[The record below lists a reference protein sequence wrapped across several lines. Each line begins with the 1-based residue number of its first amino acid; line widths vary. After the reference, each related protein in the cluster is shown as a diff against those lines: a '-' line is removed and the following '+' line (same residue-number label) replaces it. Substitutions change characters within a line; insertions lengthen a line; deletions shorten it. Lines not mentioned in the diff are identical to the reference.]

1 MQEIILRC
9 GHSVHS
15 VSTKKDALAYVTEH
29 SVDLIITALEF
40 DDGDAEALILE
51 MPHSTKM
58 DIPVVVVTSSD
69 SLELRERLFSLG
81 VVDYVLKS
89 DVNEEHFKHFFATLS
104 AEDELSRFMR
114 DMRVAILDD
123 SPIILKVVHRIL
135 DMNGFRFL
143 DFFGKP
149 QELLESEKHY
159 DLYLIDMVLP
169 EITGDKVIQ
178 ELRSRQPNAI
188 IISMSQFTGEKSIA
202 TVLLAGADD
211 YIHKPFDAASLLSRI
226 KINVRSFQ
234 YKKRLELMAVTD
246 GLTGLYNHR
255 FIFERLEEE
264 TAKVA
269 RYGRPLSIIMLD
281 IDNFKQVNDIFGHR
295 AGDEVLQSVAH
306 AVMACIRKTDVAGR
320 YGGEEFL
327 VLLPETDGTSAR
339 VVAEKIRSTVAQL
352 DFEMK
357 GLAITISAGLAE
369 AQQGES
375 YEASINR
382 ADANLYKAKRGG
394 KNRVEGSLFPPNLC
408 HTGEHAQGR

>member
-15 VSTKKDALAYVTEH
+15 VATKKDALSYLADH
-29 SVDLIITALEF
+29 SVDLLISALEF
-40 DDGDAEALILE
+40 DDGDAESLILE
-51 MPHSTKM
+51 LPQSTKK

-81 VVDYVLKS
+81 VVDYILKS
-89 DVNEEHFKHFFATLS
+89 EVDEDHFKHFFATLS

-114 DMRVAILDD
+114 DMRIAILDD

-135 DMNGFRFL
+135 DMNGFRFV
-143 DFFGKP
+143 DFYGKP
-149 QELLESEKHY
+149 RELLESDKTY
-159 DLYLIDMVLP
+159 DLYLVDMVLP
-169 EITGDKVIQ
+169 EMTGDKVIE

-202 TVLLAGADD
+202 TVLLSGADD

-226 KINVRSFQ
+226 KINVRSYQ

-246 GLTGLYNHR
+246 GLTGLFNHR

-281 IDNFKQVNDIFGHR
+281 IDNFKAVNDTFGHR
-295 AGDEVLQSVAH
+295 AGDEVILSVAH
-306 AVMACIRKTDVAGR
+306 AIMACIRKTDVAGR

-327 VLLPETDGTSAR
+327 VLLPETDLASAK

-352 DFEMK
+352 SFEIK
-357 GLAITISAGLAE
+357 DLAITISAGVAE

-375 YEASINR
+375 YEAFINR
-382 ADANLYKAKRGG
+382 ADANLYRAKRSG
-394 KNRVEGSLFPPNLC
+394 KNRVEG
-408 HTGEHAQGR
+408 

>member
-1 MQEIILRC
+1 MLHILHIDRSELFRKIMQEIILRC

-15 VSTKKDALAYVTEH
+15 VATKKDALSYLADH
-29 SVDLIITALEF
+29 SVDLLISALEF
-40 DDGDAEALILE
+40 DDGDAESLILE
-51 MPHSTKM
+51 LPQSTKK

-81 VVDYVLKS
+81 VVDYILKS
-89 DVNEEHFKHFFATLS
+89 EVDEYHFKHFFATLS

-114 DMRVAILDD
+114 DMRIAILDD

-135 DMNGFRFL
+135 DMNGFRFV
-143 DFFGKP
+143 DFYGKP
-149 QELLESEKHY
+149 RELLESDKTY
-159 DLYLIDMVLP
+159 DLYLVDMVLP
-169 EITGDKVIQ
+169 EMTGDNVIE

-202 TVLLAGADD
+202 TVLLSSADD

-226 KINVRSFQ
+226 KINVRSYQ

-246 GLTGLYNHR
+246 GLTGLFNHR

-281 IDNFKQVNDIFGHR
+281 IDNFKAVNDTFGHR
-295 AGDEVLQSVAH
+295 AGDEVILSVAH
-306 AVMACIRKTDVAGR
+306 AIMACIRKTDVAGR

-327 VLLPETDGTSAR
+327 VLLPETDLASAK

-352 DFEMK
+352 SFEIK
-357 GLAITISAGLAE
+357 DLAITISAGVAE

-375 YEASINR
+375 YEAFINR
-382 ADANLYKAKRGG
+382 ADANLYRAKRSG
-394 KNRVEGSLFPPNLC
+394 KNRVEG
-408 HTGEHAQGR
+408 

>member
-1 MQEIILRC
+1 MLQIVHIDRSELFRKIMQEIILRC

-15 VSTKKDALAYVTEH
+15 VATKKDALSYIANH
-29 SVDLIITALEF
+29 PVDLIITALEF
-40 DDGDAEALILE
+40 DDGDAESLILE
-51 MPHSTKM
+51 LPQSTKK

-81 VVDYVLKS
+81 VVDYILKS
-89 DVNEEHFKHFFATLS
+89 EVDEDHFKHFFATLS

-114 DMRVAILDD
+114 NMRIAILDD

-135 DMNGFRFL
+135 DMNSFRFV
-143 DFFGKP
+143 DFYGAP
-149 QELLESEKHY
+149 RNLLNSDKTY
-159 DLYLIDMVLP
+159 DLYLVDMILP
-169 EITGDKVIQ
+169 DLSGDKVIQ
-178 ELRSRQPNAI
+178 ELRSRQPDSI

-246 GLTGLYNHR
+246 GLTGLFNHR

-281 IDNFKQVNDIFGHR
+281 IDNFKRVNDAFGHR
-295 AGDEVLQSVAH
+295 AGDEVIQSVAH
-306 AVMACIRKTDVAGR
+306 AIMACIRKTDVAGR

-327 VLLPETDGTSAR
+327 VLLPETGLASAK

-352 DFEMK
+352 RFETK
-357 GLAITISAGLAE
+357 ELAITISAGVAE

-375 YEASINR
+375 YEAFINR
-382 ADANLYKAKRGG
+382 ADVNLYKAKRSG
-394 KNRVEGSLFPPNLC
+394 KNRVEG
-408 HTGEHAQGR
+408 

>member
-1 MQEIILRC
+1 MLHILHIDRSELFRKIMHEIILRC

-15 VSTKKDALAYVTEH
+15 VATKKDALLYMADH
-29 SVDLIITALEF
+29 QVDLIITALEF
-40 DDGDAEALILE
+40 DDGDAESLILD
-51 MPHSTKM
+51 MSQSSQK

-81 VVDYVLKS
+81 VVDYILKA
-89 DVNEEHFKHFFATLS
+89 DVNEEQFKYFFAALS

-114 DMRVAILDD
+114 NMRIAIVDD

-135 DMNGFRFL
+135 DMNGFRDV
-143 DFFGKP
+143 DFYLKP
-149 QELLESEKHY
+149 QDLLQSGKTY
-159 DLYLIDMVLP
+159 DLYLVDMVLP
-169 EITGDKVIQ
+169 DMSGDKVIQ
-178 ELRSRQPNAI
+178 ELRSCVPDAI

-211 YIHKPFDAASLLSRI
+211 YIHKPFDAASLISRI
-226 KINVRSFQ
+226 KINVRSYQ

-264 TAKVA
+264 TAKVT
-269 RYGRPLSIIMLD
+269 RYERPLSIIMLD
-281 IDNFKQVNDIFGHR
+281 IDNFKAVNDTFGHR
-295 AGDEVLQSVAH
+295 TGDNVLQSAAH
-306 AVMACIRKTDVAGR
+306 AIMACIRKTDVAGR

-327 VLLPETDGTSAR
+327 VLLPETDLADAK

-352 DFEMK
+352 RFETK
-357 GLAITISAGLAE
+357 ELSITISAGIAE

-375 YEASINR
+375 FEAFINR
-382 ADANLYKAKRGG
+382 ADTNLYRAKRSG
-394 KNRVEGSLFPPNLC
+394 KNRVEG
-408 HTGEHAQGR
+408 

>member
-15 VSTKKDALAYVTEH
+15 MATKKDALSYLADH
-29 SVDLIITALEF
+29 SVDLLISALEF
-40 DDGDAEALILE
+40 DDGDAESLILE
-51 MPHSTKM
+51 LPQSAKK

-81 VVDYVLKS
+81 VVDYILKS
-89 DVNEEHFKHFFATLS
+89 EVDEDHFKHFFATLS

-114 DMRVAILDD
+114 DMRIAILDD

-135 DMNGFRFL
+135 DMNGFRFV
-143 DFFGKP
+143 DFYGKP
-149 QELLESEKHY
+149 RELLESDKTY
-159 DLYLIDMVLP
+159 DLYLVDMVLP
-169 EITGDKVIQ
+169 EMTGDKVIE

-202 TVLLAGADD
+202 TVLLSGADD

-226 KINVRSFQ
+226 KINVRSYQ

-246 GLTGLYNHR
+246 GLTGLFNHR

-281 IDNFKQVNDIFGHR
+281 IDNFKAVNDTFGHR
-295 AGDEVLQSVAH
+295 AGDDVILSVAH
-306 AVMACIRKTDVAGR
+306 AIMACIRKTDVAGR

-327 VLLPETDGTSAR
+327 VLLPETDLASAK

-352 DFEMK
+352 SFEIK
-357 GLAITISAGLAE
+357 DLAITISAGVAE

-375 YEASINR
+375 YEAFINR
-382 ADANLYKAKRGG
+382 ADANLYRAKRSG
-394 KNRVEGSLFPPNLC
+394 KNRVEG
-408 HTGEHAQGR
+408 

>member
-1 MQEIILRC
+1 MLQILHIDRSELFRKIMQEIVLRC

-15 VSTKKDALAYVTEH
+15 VATKHDALSFIAKH
-29 SVDLIITALEF
+29 NIDLIITALEF
-40 DDGDAEALILE
+40 NDGDAESFILDL
-51 MPHSTKM
+51 PQATKQ

-81 VVDYVLKS
+81 VVDYILKT
-89 DVNEEHFKHFFATLS
+89 DVNEDYFKHFFATLS

-114 DMRVAILDD
+114 DMKIAILDD
-123 SPIILKVVHRIL
+123 SPIILKVIHRIL
-135 DMNGFRFL
+135 DMNGFRFV
-143 DFFGKP
+143 DFYIKP
-149 QELLESEKHY
+149 GDLLHTTSIY
-159 DLYLIDMVLP
+159 DLYLIDIVLP
-169 EITGDKVIQ
+169 ELTGDKVIA

-188 IISMSQFTGEKSIA
+188 IISMSQFTGEKSIS

-264 TAKVA
+264 HAKVS
-269 RYGRPLSIIMLD
+269 RYGRPLSVIMLD
-281 IDNFKQVNDIFGHR
+281 IDNFKHVNDTFGHR
-295 AGDEVLQSVAH
+295 TGDVVIQSVAH
-306 AVMACIRKTDVAGR
+306 AIMANIRKSDVAGR

-327 VLLPETDGTSAR
+327 ILLPETGLSAAK

-352 DFEMK
+352 RFETK
-357 GLAITISAGLAE
+357 DLGITISAGVVQ
-369 AQQGES
+369 AQKDES
-375 YEASINR
+375 YETLVNK
-382 ADANLYKAKRGG
+382 ADTNLYNAKRGG
-394 KNRVEGSLFPPNLC
+394 KNQVEG
-408 HTGEHAQGR
+408 

>member
-15 VSTKKDALAYVTEH
+15 VATKKDALSYLADH
-29 SVDLIITALEF
+29 SVDLLISALEF
-40 DDGDAEALILE
+40 DDGDAESLILE
-51 MPHSTKM
+51 LPQSAKK

-81 VVDYVLKS
+81 VVDYILKS
-89 DVNEEHFKHFFATLS
+89 EVDEDHFKHFFATLS

-114 DMRVAILDD
+114 DMRIAILDD

-135 DMNGFRFL
+135 DMNGFRFV
-143 DFFGKP
+143 DFYGKP
-149 QELLESEKHY
+149 RELLESDKTY
-159 DLYLIDMVLP
+159 DLYLVDMVLP
-169 EITGDKVIQ
+169 EMTGDKVIE

-202 TVLLAGADD
+202 TVLLSGADD

-226 KINVRSFQ
+226 KINVRSYQ

-246 GLTGLYNHR
+246 GLTGLFNHR

-281 IDNFKQVNDIFGHR
+281 IDNFKAVNDTFGHR
-295 AGDEVLQSVAH
+295 AGDEVILSVAH
-306 AVMACIRKTDVAGR
+306 AIMACIRKTDVAGR

-327 VLLPETDGTSAR
+327 VLLPETDLASAK

-352 DFEMK
+352 SFEIK
-357 GLAITISAGLAE
+357 DLAITISAGVAE

-375 YEASINR
+375 YEAFINR
-382 ADANLYKAKRGG
+382 ADANLYRAKRSG
-394 KNRVEGSLFPPNLC
+394 KNRVEG
-408 HTGEHAQGR
+408 

>member
-1 MQEIILRC
+1 MLHILHIDRSELFRKIMQEIILRC

-15 VSTKKDALAYVTEH
+15 VATKKDALSYLADH
-29 SVDLIITALEF
+29 SVDLLISALEF
-40 DDGDAEALILE
+40 DDGDAESLILE
-51 MPHSTKM
+51 LPQSAKK

-69 SLELRERLFSLG
+69 SLQLRERLFSLG
-81 VVDYVLKS
+81 VVDYILKS
-89 DVNEEHFKHFFATLS
+89 EVDEDHFKHFFATLS

-114 DMRVAILDD
+114 DMRIAILDD

-135 DMNGFRFL
+135 DMNGFRFV
-143 DFFGKP
+143 DFYGKP
-149 QELLESEKHY
+149 RELLESDKTY
-159 DLYLIDMVLP
+159 DLYLVDMVLP
-169 EITGDKVIQ
+169 EMTGDKVIE

-202 TVLLAGADD
+202 TVLLSGADD

-226 KINVRSFQ
+226 KINVRSYQ

-246 GLTGLYNHR
+246 GLTGLFNHR

-281 IDNFKQVNDIFGHR
+281 IDNFKAVNDTFGHR
-295 AGDEVLQSVAH
+295 AGDEVILSVAH
-306 AVMACIRKTDVAGR
+306 AIMACIRKTDVAGR

-327 VLLPETDGTSAR
+327 VLLPETDLASAK

-352 DFEMK
+352 SFEIK
-357 GLAITISAGLAE
+357 DLAITISAGVAE

-375 YEASINR
+375 YEAFINR
-382 ADANLYKAKRGG
+382 ADANLYRAKRSG
-394 KNRVEGSLFPPNLC
+394 KNRVEG
-408 HTGEHAQGR
+408 

>member
-1 MQEIILRC
+1 MLHILHIDRSELFRKIMQEIILRC

-15 VSTKKDALAYVTEH
+15 VATKKDALSYLADH
-29 SVDLIITALEF
+29 SVDLLISALEF
-40 DDGDAEALILE
+40 DDGDAESLILE
-51 MPHSTKM
+51 LPQSAKK

-81 VVDYVLKS
+81 VVDYILKS
-89 DVNEEHFKHFFATLS
+89 EVDEDHFKHFFATLS

-114 DMRVAILDD
+114 DMRIAILDD

-135 DMNGFRFL
+135 DMNGFRFV
-143 DFFGKP
+143 DFYGKP
-149 QELLESEKHY
+149 RELLESDKIY
-159 DLYLIDMVLP
+159 DLYLVDMVLP
-169 EITGDKVIQ
+169 EMTGDKVIE

-202 TVLLAGADD
+202 TVLLSGADD

-226 KINVRSFQ
+226 KINVRSYQ

-246 GLTGLYNHR
+246 GLTGLFNHR

-281 IDNFKQVNDIFGHR
+281 IDNFKAVNDTFGHR
-295 AGDEVLQSVAH
+295 AGDEVILSVAH
-306 AVMACIRKTDVAGR
+306 AIMACIRKTDVAGR

-327 VLLPETDGTSAR
+327 VLLPETDLASAK

-352 DFEMK
+352 SFEIK
-357 GLAITISAGLAE
+357 DLAITISAGVAE

-375 YEASINR
+375 YEAFINR
-382 ADANLYKAKRGG
+382 ADANLYRAKRSG
-394 KNRVEGSLFPPNLC
+394 KNRVEG
-408 HTGEHAQGR
+408 

>member
-1 MQEIILRC
+1 MLHILHIDRSELFRKIMQEIILRC

-15 VSTKKDALAYVTEH
+15 VATKKDALSYLADH
-29 SVDLIITALEF
+29 SVDLLISALEF
-40 DDGDAEALILE
+40 DDGDAESLILE
-51 MPHSTKM
+51 LPQSAKK

-81 VVDYVLKS
+81 VVDYILKS
-89 DVNEEHFKHFFATLS
+89 EVDEDHFKHFFATLS

-114 DMRVAILDD
+114 DMRIAILDD

-135 DMNGFRFL
+135 DMNGFRFV
-143 DFFGKP
+143 DFYGKP
-149 QELLESEKHY
+149 RELLESDKTY
-159 DLYLIDMVLP
+159 DLYLVDMVLP
-169 EITGDKVIQ
+169 EMTGDKVIE

-202 TVLLAGADD
+202 TVLLSGADD

-226 KINVRSFQ
+226 KINVRSYQ

-246 GLTGLYNHR
+246 GLTGLFNHR

-281 IDNFKQVNDIFGHR
+281 IDNFKAVNDTFGHR
-295 AGDEVLQSVAH
+295 AGDEVILSVAH
-306 AVMACIRKTDVAGR
+306 AIMACIRKTDVAGR

-327 VLLPETDGTSAR
+327 VLLPETDLASAK

-352 DFEMK
+352 SFEIK
-357 GLAITISAGLAE
+357 DLAITISAGVAE

-375 YEASINR
+375 YEAFINR
-382 ADANLYKAKRGG
+382 ADANLYRAKRSG
-394 KNRVEGSLFPPNLC
+394 KNRVEG
-408 HTGEHAQGR
+408 